1 MPRLRTVTG
10 DIVDVSAELAEQ
22 ITGHGYKPVSGSRR
36 RADTG
41 SVPAQP
47 AARPGREPE
56 PTTAQLEQQLQ
67 SRRSRSSDQH

>member
-1 MPRLRTVTG
+1 MN
-10 DIVDVSAELAEQ
+10 VSDELAEQ
-22 ITGHGYKPVSGSRR
+22 ITGNGYKPVSGSRR

-41 SVPAQP
+41 SVPTQP
-47 AARPGREPE
+47 APAPRAGREPE